1 MYKKISFVGLGKLGL
16 PLATNFAKNGH
27 EVLAIDKN
35 TRLIEIL
42 NAGKEPWLEVGL
54 LDNIKQA
61 KKNITYTTGYDGV
74 GKSDVSII
82 LVNTPSIKKDGS
94 FSNLYVEQSI
104 QSICEQLELEGKKE
118 HHIILSSTVM
128 PGSINNDF
136 IPLIKSLTKCKVSF
150 SYVPDFVAIGQ
161 VIKDFK
167 TIQASIN
174 LTNIVKKSF
183 LNVLKDYR
191 IRDSH
196 ANFVLL
202 EHTRAKEII
211 EELKSSGILVRDRSK
226 FINNTMRITIGDGSI
241 MKKIAEIIKKY

>member
-1 MYKKISFVGLGKLGL
+1 MKKKISFVGLGKLGL

-54 LDNIKQA
+54 LENIKQA
-61 KKNITYTTGYDGV
+61 KKNIIYTTGYDGV
-74 GKSDVSII
+74 GKSDLSII

-161 VIKDFK
+161 VIKDFENPDFLL
-167 TIQASIN
+167 IGSDS
-174 LTNIVKKSF
+174 KKSSNF
-183 LNVLKDYR
+183 TKKLYKSILNNKPPV
-191 IRDSH
+191 
-196 ANFVLL
+196 
-202 EHTRAKEII
+202 KE
-211 EELKSSGILVRDRSK
+211 
-226 FINNTMRITIGDGSI
+226 
-241 MKKIAEIIKKY
+241 